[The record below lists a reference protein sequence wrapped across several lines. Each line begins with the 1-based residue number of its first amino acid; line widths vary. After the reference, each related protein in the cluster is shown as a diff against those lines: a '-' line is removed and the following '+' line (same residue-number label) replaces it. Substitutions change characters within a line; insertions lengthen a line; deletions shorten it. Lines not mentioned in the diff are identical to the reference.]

1 MSKSVPKIMV
11 SPLNWGLGH
20 ASRCVPIIHEL
31 IDQGAE
37 VVIAAE
43 EHPLA
48 LLVKEFPRLYSVEL
62 PGYNITYPS
71 GGNMAV
77 HMLKIMPRILKGI
90 KEEQESMFQIVD
102 DLKIDGIVSD
112 NRFGLSHPKLKT
124 VFVTHQVM
132 IKSPFG
138 ESFIQKLNGRF
149 INKYDFCWIPDYEGE
164 NNLSGDLS
172 HKYAIPKHARFVGPL
187 SRFTKAEKAVN
198 PKYDVMGIVSGPEP
212 QRTLF
217 QHILQTELE
226 ILGINSVLVL
236 GKSAENIRVE
246 NENLQIFSHLSASE
260 MQETINA
267 SKIIVARSGYSTIMD
282 LAALQ
287 MPAILIPTPGQTEQ
301 EYLAHYHFAKKHFY
315 TVEQDRFDLEEAL
328 EYAQGFDGVKPL
340 PTKNLLSNAV
350 AEFLASL

>member
-1 MSKSVPKIMV
+1 MSKSIPKIMV

-20 ASRCVPIIHEL
+20 ASRCVPIIREL
-31 IDQGAE
+31 IRQGAE

-90 KEEQESMFQIVD
+90 KEEQASMFKIVD
-102 DLKIDGIVSD
+102 ELGIDGIVSD

-172 HKYAIPKHARFVGPL
+172 HKYAIPKHARFIGPL
-187 SRFTKAEKAVN
+187 SRFEKAEKAEN
-198 PKYDVMGIVSGPEP
+198 TKYDVMGIVSGPEP
-212 QRTLF
+212 QRTMF

-226 ILGINSVLVL
+226 ILGIDSVLVL
-236 GKSAENIRVE
+236 GKSAENIQVK
-246 NENLQIFSHLSASE
+246 NENLRIFSHLSASE

-267 SKIIVARSGYSTIMD
+267 SKMIVARSGYSTIMD
-282 LAALQ
+282 LEALQ

-301 EYLAHYHFAKKHFY
+301 EYLAQYHFSKNHFF

-328 EYAQGFDGVKPL
+328 EHAQMFKGIP
-340 PTKNLLSNAV
+340 PSPSTNLLGNAV